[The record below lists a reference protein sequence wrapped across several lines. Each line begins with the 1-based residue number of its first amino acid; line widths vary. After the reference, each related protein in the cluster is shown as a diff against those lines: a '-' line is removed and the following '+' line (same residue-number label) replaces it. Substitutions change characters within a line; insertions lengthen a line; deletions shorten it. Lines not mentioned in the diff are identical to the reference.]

1 MRPGMPTHEELQ
13 AVIGRA
19 LVDPVFCKDLLN
31 GHRRERLAEF
41 QLSRDEW
48 EMAASVQASD
58 LTSFAQAVDRWIVSH
73 SEPQRATPDAIGMAR
88 LSCFYSAG

>member
-41 QLSRDEW
+41 QLSSPR
-48 EMAASVQASD
+48 V
-58 LTSFAQAVDRWIVSH
+58 TV
-73 SEPQRATPDAIGMAR
+73 RATGSIRRDRAR
-88 LSCFYSAG
+88 MFRGSCSFV